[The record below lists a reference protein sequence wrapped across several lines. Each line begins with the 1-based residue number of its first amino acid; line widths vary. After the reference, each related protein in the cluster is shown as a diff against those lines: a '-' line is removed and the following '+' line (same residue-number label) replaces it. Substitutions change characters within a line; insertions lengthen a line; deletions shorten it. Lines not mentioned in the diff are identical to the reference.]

1 MPVLDARGTPSSRGR
16 RLPDTP
22 AAAMWVDTMEKI
34 AVIGFGCAGF
44 RAVQAIRKAGC
55 DAVIDVYSDTDI
67 PPYNPMLT
75 TYYVKGAIP
84 YEALFPFGS
93 LEKIIREMDIHF
105 HAEKPVTDLDPAGK
119 ILRFADGSQERYDKI
134 LISTGASAVMP
145 PLQGIDLP
153 GVFKMR
159 TAQDAVQLKGML
171 EKGEIKSALVI
182 GASWV
187 GIKVVEDM
195 VAYGVPCTLVDGAKW
210 MFYVAAFEETAKRA
224 QADLEAKGV
233 QVACEQMLSHI
244 EREEN
249 GQLTAVMQNGR
260 RFTADTIAVCIGVR
274 MNVGFL
280 KDSGIEMGRGVL
292 VDHTMRTN
300 FEGIYAAGDCCEAI
314 DTQSGTH
321 RNIGVWL
328 NANKQGRIAGTN
340 MAGGHAEFDTN
351 VLLNLAH
358 YLDYDFI
365 SIGDISTCKP
375 EDEVYEYEDDTY
387 YIRGVKSNG
396 DIKCINVIGSADSNG
411 VIKNAFIHAIENK
424 GEVLDA
430 HTVWFLKEKGFPD
443 SFIDF
448 LGGRS
453 VD

>member
-1 MPVLDARGTPSSRGR
+1 MPALDARGTPSSRGR

-93 LEKIIREMDIHF
+93 LEKSIREMDIHF
-105 HAEKPVTDLDPAGK
+105 HAEKPVTGLDPAGK

-260 RFTADTIAVCIGVR
+260 RFTADTIATDC
-274 MNVGFL
+274 
-280 KDSGIEMGRGVL
+280 
-292 VDHTMRTN
+292 RTT
-300 FEGIYAAGDCCEAI
+300 G
-314 DTQSGTH
+314 
-321 RNIGVWL
+321 
-328 NANKQGRIAGTN
+328 
-340 MAGGHAEFDTN
+340 
-351 VLLNLAH
+351 
-358 YLDYDFI
+358 
-365 SIGDISTCKP
+365 P
-375 EDEVYEYEDDTY
+375 
-387 YIRGVKSNG
+387 
-396 DIKCINVIGSADSNG
+396 
-411 VIKNAFIHAIENK
+411 
-424 GEVLDA
+424 
-430 HTVWFLKEKGFPD
+430 
-443 SFIDF
+443 
-448 LGGRS
+448 
-453 VD
+453 